1 MDLRDQFAMAAL
13 QGLLANLGMNT
24 GNADFVIA
32 EATYRF
38 ADAMI
43 EVREKDSVDSVTD
56 AKAQLIR
63 AIELEHNITVSE
75 DLCVVHLIHCLRFG
89 FVPKKEDV

>member
-13 QGLLANLGMNT
+13 QGFISHRGFLCVNEQA
-24 GNADFVIA
+24 AKRCYEI
-32 EATYRF
+32 

-43 EVREKDSVDSVTD
+43 AEREKDSVDSVTD
-56 AKAQLIR
+56 AKAQLVR

-75 DLCVVHLIHCLRFG
+75 HLCIVHLIHCLRFG

>member
-1 MDLRDQFAMAAL
+1 MDIRDQFAMAAM
-13 QGLLANLGMNT
+13 QGLLANSGMNT

-43 EVREKDSVDSVTD
+43 AEREKDSVDSVTD

-63 AIELEHNITVSE
+63 AIELEHNITVFE
-75 DLCVVHLIHCLRFG
+75 HLCIVHLIHCLRFG

>member
-1 MDLRDQFAMAAL
+1 MDLRDQFAIAAL
-13 QGLLANLGMNT
+13 QGLLANLGMKT

-43 EVREKDSVDSVTD
+43 AEREKDDVETKDKIKQMLVDAIKEEHPDMQTTVFLPARD
-56 AKAQLIR
+56 LIYQL
-63 AIELEHNITVSE
+63 TTGKP
-75 DLCVVHLIHCLRFG
+75 F
-89 FVPKKEDV
+89 

>member
-1 MDLRDQFAMAAL
+1 MDLRDQFAIAAL
-13 QGLLANLGMNT
+13 QGLLANSGMNT

-43 EVREKDSVDSVTD
+43 AEREKDDVETKDQIKQMLVDAIKEEHPGMQTTAFLPARD
-56 AKAQLIR
+56 LIYQL
-63 AIELEHNITVSE
+63 TTGKP
-75 DLCVVHLIHCLRFG
+75 F
-89 FVPKKEDV
+89 